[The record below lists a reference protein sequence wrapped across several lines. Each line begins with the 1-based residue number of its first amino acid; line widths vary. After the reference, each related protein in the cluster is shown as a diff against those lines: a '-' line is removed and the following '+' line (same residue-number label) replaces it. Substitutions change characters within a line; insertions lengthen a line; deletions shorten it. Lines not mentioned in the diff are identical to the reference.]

1 MLFAQKTQQFSKSW
15 IQKTK
20 TPVTTVFHA
29 QQLKRSFSLEH
40 HLIPAGEELSWALIT
55 PKSLAKSHTGGI
67 LARLLAVPGIRLV
80 GARMFQSSNN
90 FHKEFL
96 AASTAAIWEDGVI
109 EPYEEALLSFI
120 ENDLKASTCQQQQ
133 IPPHFLLLLFSGKDT
148 RAKLSQVV
156 GGDHIPDPHEYGRT
170 IRGTYGDFLKGD
182 GKILKFDP
190 AVLTA
195 HTPQSNRNKLQIF
208 AKYSDLD
215 GGVMPATDNS
225 ETGLVV
231 LKPDNFTKPSAL
243 PGHILDLFG
252 TTGLQIVGTKVF
264 SFSPKKA
271 KEFYGFL
278 EDIFVEKLKPTI
290 EQKLRLSFQYQ
301 FDFPVTDEDFHR
313 VADVLKVKYAKS
325 EVNKIMSY
333 MTGLKYE
340 FGVPFDDPEKEGPAR
355 CLGIVL
361 RGKNAISIIRQKL
374 GSTDPRKADPGTIRS
389 DYGNDVMRNAAH
401 ASDSVSAFQRE
412 TKIIGLVGDE
422 PSLEKK
428 VIEDC

>member
-1 MLFAQKTQQFSKSW
+1 
-15 IQKTK
+15 
-20 TPVTTVFHA
+20 
-29 QQLKRSFSLEH
+29 
-40 HLIPAGEELSWALIT
+40 
-55 PKSLAKSHTGGI
+55 
-67 LARLLAVPGIRLV
+67 
-80 GARMFQSSNN
+80 
-90 FHKEFL
+90 
-96 AASTAAIWEDGVI
+96 
-109 EPYEEALLSFI
+109 
-120 ENDLKASTCQQQQ
+120 
-133 IPPHFLLLLFSGKDT
+133 
-148 RAKLSQVV
+148 
-156 GGDHIPDPHEYGRT
+156 
-170 IRGTYGDFLKGD
+170 
-182 GKILKFDP
+182 
-190 AVLTA
+190 
-195 HTPQSNRNKLQIF
+195 
-208 AKYSDLD
+208 
-215 GGVMPATDNS
+215 MPATDNS